1 MPISRDDP
9 PITGNSVT
17 VKPVS
22 DSLSVSS
29 RVDLFH
35 TKLSS

>member
-1 MPISRDDP
+1 MSISRGDP
-9 PITGNSVT
+9 PITDKSVT

-29 RVDLFH
+29 RMDLFH
-35 TKLSS
+35 TKVSS